1 MDNPTTTPHSPADRA
16 QTVGHDTKQAAQNV
30 ASTAGDEAKRTTRE
44 AKEQARQLWGQT
56 RTDLTE
62 QAATQQTRA
71 ATGLRELADQLTSM
85 AERADDGGMARGL
98 VDDVARRAGDAA
110 GWLDQRD
117 PGSLLEEARG
127 FARRRPMAF
136 LAAAAGLG
144 VVAGRLSRS
153 LVDEAK
159 DSNAPSS
166 TAPAA
171 GSPAAGGAAPM
182 FTEGTV
188 PMTPAGTATT
198 GTTTEDVS
206 GLPRTSQPL
215 APDLTPSP
223 IDSEG
228 RMTVGDGASGIGR

>member
-1 MDNPTTTPHSPADRA
+1 MDNQTTTPHSPADRA

-30 ASTAGDEAKRTTRE
+30 ASTAGDEAKKTTRE
-44 AKEQARQLWGQT
+44 ATEQARQLWGQT
-56 RTDLTE
+56 RSDLTD
-62 QAATQQTRA
+62 QAATQQSRA
-71 ATGLRELADQLTSM
+71 ATGLRELSDQLKSM
-85 AERADDGGMARGL
+85 ADGADDGGMARGL

-136 LAAAAGLG
+136 LAAAAGIG

-159 DSNAPSS
+159 DSDTPSS
-166 TAPAA
+166 TQPAS
-171 GSPAAGGAAPM
+171 GSPAAAGTAPM

-188 PMTPAGTATT
+188 PVTPTGTA
-198 GTTTEDVS
+198 GTEDVAS
-206 GLPRTSQPL
+206 LPRTSQPL
-215 APDLTPSP
+215 APDLTPTP

-228 RMTVGDGASGIGR
+228 RMAVGDGPTGTGR

>member
-1 MDNPTTTPHSPADRA
+1 MDNQTTTPHSPADRA

-30 ASTAGDEAKRTTRE
+30 ASTAGDEAKKTTRE
-44 AKEQARQLWGQT
+44 AKEQARQLLGQT
-56 RTDLTE
+56 RSDLTD
-62 QAATQQTRA
+62 QAANQQTRA
-71 ATGLRELADQLTSM
+71 ATGLRELADQLKSM
-85 AERADDGGMARGL
+85 AEAADDGGMARGL

-136 LAAAAGLG
+136 LAAAAGIG

-159 DSNAPSS
+159 DSSDPSS
-166 TAPAA
+166 TQPAP
-171 GSPAAGGAAPM
+171 GSPAAVGTAPM

-188 PMTPAGTATT
+188 PVTPTGTAV
-198 GTTTEDVS
+198 TEDVAS
-206 GLPRTSQPL
+206 LPRTSQPL
-215 APDLTPSP
+215 APDLTPTP
-223 IDSEG
+223 IDPEG
-228 RMTVGDGASGIGR
+228 RMTVGDGPSGTGR

>member
-1 MDNPTTTPHSPADRA
+1 MDNQTTTPHSPADRA
-16 QTVGHDTKQAAQNV
+16 PTVGHDTKQAAQDV

-56 RTDLTE
+56 RSDLTD

-71 ATGLRELADQLTSM
+71 ATGLRELADQLRTM
-85 AERADDGGMARGL
+85 ADRSDDDGMARGL

-153 LVDEAK
+153 LVDEAR
-159 DSNAPSS
+159 DSDDLPS
-166 TAPAA
+166 TQPAA
-171 GSPAAGGAAPM
+171 GNTATSGTAPM
-182 FTEGTV
+182 FAEGTV
-188 PMTPAGTATT
+188 PVTPTGTAATA
-198 GTTTEDVS
+198 DVES
-206 GLPRTSQPL
+206 LPRTSQPL

-223 IDSEG
+223 IDAEG
-228 RMTVGDGASGIGR
+228 RMTVGDGPSGTGR